1 MSTSVASRAAEGR
14 NLSYVARQLTAGLLV
29 VLQLA
34 AGAAMPGPVAAAE
47 ATTSIAVGV
56 ASCGGEVPQCDP
68 DQHVAVTT
76 AGTLRAEVT
85 TADTNCAAITV
96 ILSIDGAAVFT
107 SDAVAPGASTGP
119 ADLGP
124 VSPGAHTLSVEARVP
139 LSISCDSRGWSGIL
153 SITTAGV
160 ADNDVAIVA
169 PGGSA
174 TVSTA
179 VTGSPR
185 PAGITATLYR
195 SASARGSA
203 TLSVATF
210 SDIPSVLIPSPP
222 PIRAAGYLDLQLTNA
237 NLGDVI
243 AAEFYP
249 VDPIIP
255 NDPVLPP
262 NPVQPSDPYLP
273 PNPVRLAFWT
283 GSSWDAVFG
292 SGGTLPTYNR
302 VANVFSLTFDA
313 SSTPAITGLTGTVFA
328 AVPSYYFRG
337 FGTPVDA
344 DALNVAKAGRAIPL
358 KWQVFD
364 FAVAPVIDLDPA
376 VVRISSVVIPC
387 DGGGLPS
394 DSVEEYATGGSGLQ
408 NLGGGVYQVNWNAS
422 KSYAGT
428 CRRLR
433 LDLGERN
440 PDGTPFYRTADF
452 RFTR

>member
-1 MSTSVASRAAEGR
+1 MSTSVTSRAAERR
-14 NLSYVARQLTAGLLV
+14 NLSHLARRLMAALLV
-29 VLQLA
+29 ALQLA

-47 ATTSIAVGV
+47 TTTLIAVGV
-56 ASCGGEVPQCDP
+56 ASCEGEVPQCDP
-68 DQHVAVTT
+68 AQHIGVTT

-96 ILSIDGAAVFT
+96 ILSIDGAAAFT

-160 ADNDVAIVA
+160 ADDDVAIVA
-169 PGGSA
+169 PGRSA

-185 PAGITATLYR
+185 PAGITATLFR
-195 SASARGSA
+195 SARATGSA
-203 TLSVATF
+203 TISVATF

-222 PIRAAGYLDLQLTNA
+222 PIRAAGYLDLALA
-237 NLGDVI
+237 NPDPRDVM

-249 VDPIIP
+249 VDPIFPNDPTLPPNPVFP

-262 NPVQPSDPYLP
+262 NPI
-273 PNPVRLAFWT
+273 RLAYWS

-313 SSTPAITGLTGTVFA
+313 SSTPAITSLSGTVFA
-328 AVPSYYFRG
+328 AVLTYYFRG

-344 DALNVAKAGRAIPL
+344 DAVNVAKAGRAIPL

-364 FAVAPVIDLDPA
+364 FAVAPVTDLDAA

-408 NLGGGVYQVNWNAS
+408 NLGGGVYQVNWSAS

-433 LDLGERN
+433 LDIGERN
-440 PDGTPFYRTADF
+440 PDGTPFYRTAEF